1 MKIYHNLL
9 QDVLQNGT
17 PMADR
22 TGVGTLSVFG
32 RQIRHDLATGFP
44 LLTTKK
50 LHTRSI
56 IAELLWFLQGSSNVN
71 ALKAQGVSIWNEW
84 ATENGDLGPI
94 YGSQWRFWK
103 CADGSHIDQIQ
114 KLLDGLTHRPQS
126 RRHLFHAWNVEFLP
140 DEGKSPQQNVLEGK
154 MALPPCHL
162 LYQFHIVN
170 NKLSC
175 LLYLRSNDLFL
186 GHGYNLAS
194 VSFLTHMIAHQ
205 LHLIPGEIVLSI
217 GDLHL
222 YQNHIEQARLQ
233 LSRET
238 RFLPRL
244 RFKRRPPSLFE
255 YQLDDF
261 IIEGYDPH
269 PHIAAPI
276 AI

>member
-1 MKIYHNLL
+1 MKIYHDLL
-9 QDVLQNGT
+9 NDVLQNGT
-17 PMADR
+17 PVSDR

-32 RQIRHDLATGFP
+32 RQVRHDLATGFP

-56 IAELLWFLQGSSNVN
+56 IVELLWFLQGSSNVN
-71 ALKAQGVSIWNEW
+71 SLKAQGVSIWNEW
-84 ATENGDLGPI
+84 AAENGDLGPV
-94 YGSQWRFWK
+94 YGAQWRFWK
-103 CADGSHIDQIQ
+103 CSDGSHIDQLK
-114 KLLDGLTHRPQS
+114 KLMDGLKNRPHS

-140 DEGKSPQQNVLEGK
+140 DELKSPQQNVMEGK

-162 LYQFHIVN
+162 LYQFYVQN
-170 NKLSC
+170 NRLSC
-175 LLYLRSNDLFL
+175 MLYLRSNDLFL

-194 VSFLTHMIAHQ
+194 VSFLTHMIAQQ
-205 LHLIPGEIVLSI
+205 LHLIPGEVILSI

-244 RFKRRPPSLFE
+244 CFKRCPPSLFD

-261 IIEGYDPH
+261 IIDGYDPH
-269 PHIAAPI
+269 PHIPAPI